1 MRLSQKPPPRPHD
14 YPDTYYR
21 RTAYPAGPFQ
31 PLERD
36 SHVDVAVVGGGL
48 AGLTTALE
56 LVRRGRSVAV
66 LEANRVAWGASG
78 RNGGFV
84 SPGFALSTGA
94 LVARLGRERAG
105 ALMRLSAMGARYV
118 RETARALGIHRAD
131 IADNGQLSVI
141 RYDDAEGL
149 ARRAELMAGFGRA
162 VEVWPTDKV
171 RSVLRT
177 ERYHQGLFDPAAFQC
192 HPLNYAHG
200 LADAVCRQG
209 GQVHERSLVTSIS
222 REGPTLLVASGAHRL
237 ACRDVVIATGGYTG
251 NLVPALGRA
260 MVPVA
265 TYVMLTERIGDR
277 LQDII
282 GTNAAIL
289 DVRRASDYYRV
300 VDGDRLLWGGRITAR
315 TAEPADLAE
324 KLHDDME
331 AVYPQLASV
340 RVTAAWSGL
349 MAYARHKMP
358 QIGRLPDGLW
368 YASSFGGHGL
378 NTTAMAGLLLA
389 QAIAEGDDRYRL
401 FEPFGLTWTGGPAG
415 GVAAQATYGYY
426 RLADWWRERRA
437 R

>member
-1 MRLSQKPPPRPHD
+1 MRLSEQPPPRPRD
-14 YPDTYYR
+14 YPDSYYR
-21 RTAYPAGPFQ
+21 RTAYPAGPFE
-31 PLERD
+31 PLARD
-36 SHVDVAVVGGGL
+36 GRVDVVVVGGGL

-56 LVRRGRSVAV
+56 LARRGRSVAV

-105 ALMRLSAMGARYV
+105 ALMRLSDMGARYV

-141 RYDDAEGL
+141 RYDDAEGM
-149 ARRAELMAGFGRA
+149 ARRAELMAGFGRE
-162 VEVWPTDKV
+162 VEVWPTDRV
-171 RSVLRT
+171 RAVLRSG
-177 ERYHQGLFDPAAFQC
+177 RYFQGLFDPAAFQF

-200 LADAVCRQG
+200 LANAIRRHG
-209 GQVHERSLVTSIS
+209 GLVHERSPVTSIS
-222 REGPTLLVASGAHRL
+222 RDGPTLLVASGSHRL

-251 NLVPALGRA
+251 SLVPALRRA

-277 LQDII
+277 LGAIV
-282 GTNAAIL
+282 GTRAAIL
-289 DVRRASDYYRV
+289 DDRRASDYYRV

-315 TAEPADLAE
+315 TAEPADLAG

-331 AVYPQLASV
+331 AVYPQLASL
-340 RVTAAWSGL
+340 RVAAAWSGL
-349 MAYARHKMP
+349 VAYARHKMP

-368 YASSFGGHGL
+368 YATAFGGHGM

-401 FEPFGLTWTGGPAG
+401 FEPFGLDWTGGPAG
-415 GVAAQATYGYY
+415 GIAAQATYGYY
-426 RLADWWRERRA
+426 RLADWWRERRSG
-437 R
+437 